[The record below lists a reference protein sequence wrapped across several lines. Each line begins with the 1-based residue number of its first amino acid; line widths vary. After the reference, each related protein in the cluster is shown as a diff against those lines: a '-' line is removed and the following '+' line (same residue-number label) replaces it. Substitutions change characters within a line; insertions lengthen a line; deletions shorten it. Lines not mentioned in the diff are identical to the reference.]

1 MHQGIK
7 PLTARQVETQSN
19 PGRYPDGNGLYL
31 VVEKSGSRH
40 WIFTFRW
47 QGRRP
52 EMGLGSA
59 AKGRVSLADARQL
72 ANDARRIVSSGL
84 NPIDERRRKV
94 AVSEV
99 PNFLNFASEYFSTTR
114 EAGLANPKHINQW
127 KRTISV
133 TCKPIHKVPVN
144 EITVDQV
151 YQIIRPIWHSTNETA
166 KRSLSRIENILD
178 AAKARGLRTGANPAL
193 WKGTMEP
200 LLGKPRRLVRGHHKA
215 LPFAQIPTLMDMLR
229 KNESTVSFA
238 LEAII
243 LTASRSSELLKAR
256 WSEFDLNERV
266 WTVPAARMKMKK
278 IHRVPLS
285 SRMIEILETFGPQ
298 DGKKFVFEGRSASS
312 PLSTTYVF
320 LNRIW
325 PERMTVHGFRS
336 TFRDW
341 AAEKTDFKNETCEL
355 ALAHQIS
362 NKTEGA
368 YRRLDQLP
376 KRAELMQAWSD
387 YCQSEPSQR
396 EPVP

>member
-1 MHQGIK
+1 
-7 PLTARQVETQSN
+7 
-19 PGRYPDGNGLYL
+19 
-31 VVEKSGSRH
+31 
-40 WIFTFRW
+40 
-47 QGRRP
+47 
-52 EMGLGSA
+52 MGLGSA
-59 AKGRVSLADARQL
+59 GKGRVSLAEARQL
-72 ANDARRIVSSGL
+72 ANDAKKLVSSGF
-84 NPIDERRRKV
+84 NPINERRRKST
-94 AVSEV
+94 VSAI
-99 PNFLNFASEYFSTTR
+99 PNFLDFASEYFSTTR
-114 EAGLANPKHINQW
+114 EAGLANSKHINQW

-215 LPFAQIPTLMDMLR
+215 LPFDQIPTLMDMLR
-229 KNESTVSFA
+229 KNETTVSFA

-256 WSEFDLNERV
+256 WSEFDLDKRV

-278 IHRVPLS
+278 IHRVPLCP
-285 SRMIEILETFGPQ
+285 RMVEILETFGPQ
-298 DGKKFVFEGRSASS
+298 DDEKFVFEGRNANS

-325 PERMTVHGFRS
+325 PKRMTVHGFRS

-341 AAEKTDFKNETCEL
+341 AAEKTEFSNETCEL

-368 YRRLDQLP
+368 YRRLDQFE
-376 KRAELMQAWSD
+376 KRVDLMRAWSD
-387 YCQSEPSQR
+387 YCQSEPPQR